1 MSLVT
6 GPSIQVTGTDWVS
19 EPTPAMQEHGGRIF
33 LLSRIGDPMHACQQT
48 TPAHPVVAHT
58 VTADCCQIGLSDT
71 IWGPNTRKIF
81 SVPHP
86 TRNFGRTR
94 PSDPKRSEQPG
105 VRRIGSLM
113 NQLISRRG
121 YAQVTVDEELHRTV
135 AAVIGDQLAADFQI
149 GNLRKGVLQIYA
161 TDSVTL
167 QELNFRKR
175 AILKRLQKELPQN
188 RVTDLRFRIQS

>member
-1 MSLVT
+1 MSLVAGSFT
-6 GPSIQVTGTDWVS
+6 EVTGTAWAS
-19 EPTPAMQEHGGRIF
+19 EPKPHHAGAWQAFF
-33 LLSRIGDPMHACQQT
+33 LLERFGDRIRACQQT
-48 TPAHPVVAHT
+48 TPTHIVIAHMVA
-58 VTADCCQIGLSDT
+58 ADCCPIRLSDT
-71 IWGPNTRKIF
+71 IQKPTTRKIL

-86 TRNFGRTR
+86 SRNLDCTRR
-94 PSDPKRSEQPG
+94 SVAKRSEHPG

-121 YAQVTVDEELHRTV
+121 YAQVAVDEELHRTV

-175 AILKRLQKELPQN
+175 AILRRLQKELPQN